1 MDKLEQPTTFSTHLI
16 ATATAIIWWR
26 RTKELKIGMECPNK
40 IPNKIVKTA
49 NFRASFDTEDL
60 ATAAKTIP
68 SFIYRVINP
77 SLVTI
82 SPNDRAQQVRFSFT

>member
-1 MDKLEQPTTFSTHLI
+1 M
-16 ATATAIIWWR
+16 
-26 RTKELKIGMECPNK
+26 
-40 IPNKIVKTA
+40 KTVNLSSA
-49 NFRASFDTEDL
+49 FDTEDL

-82 SPNDRAQQVRFSFT
+82 SPNDRAQQVWLPFPSKFTLRN

>member
-1 MDKLEQPTTFSTHLI
+1 MKTGYFSS
-16 ATATAIIWWR
+16 A
-26 RTKELKIGMECPNK
+26 
-40 IPNKIVKTA
+40 
-49 NFRASFDTEDL
+49 FDTEDL

-82 SPNDRAQQVRFSFT
+82 SPNDRAQQVWLSSLAKCTR